1 MILRIHNPVPWLYTA
16 KVVEGDVWV
25 EFNLRPLEGLGGK
38 WIMKIYKGNISGRP
52 LGRRQRERAEALRAR
67 ALAEFEAALRD
78 AGWTDVETVFAG
90 APRRYWIAPAQNES

>member
-1 MILRIHNPVPWLYTA
+1 MARVQ
-16 KVVEGDVWV
+16 EESVWV
-25 EFNLRPLEGLGGK
+25 ELELASLEGLGLGGR
-38 WIMKIYKGNISGRP
+38 WVLRTHMGNASGRP

-67 ALAEFEAALRD
+67 ALPEFEAALRD

>member
-1 MILRIHNPVPWLYTA
+1 MKICHPTPWLYA
-16 KVVEGDVWV
+16 ARASEGDVKV
-25 EFNLRPLEGLGGK
+25 EFHLSERGGHWELRAHMGSV
-38 WIMKIYKGNISGRP
+38 SGRP